1 MFYIYYKVLLTLLAY
16 RNLRRLD
23 NTKTTKM
30 GIYEIKKNKDSLQNI
45 FQSDAKV
52 EYFNCQTQIFMILL
66 LALISK
72 YINIR

>member
-30 GIYEIKKNKDSLQNI
+30 GIYEIKKNKDSL
-45 FQSDAKV
+45 
-52 EYFNCQTQIFMILL
+52 
-66 LALISK
+66 
-72 YINIR
+72 